1 MRLHFEGREYEL
13 ANGESVLECL
23 ERHQASVPS
32 YCRNGVCQTCLMR
45 AEEGTVPAVAQQ
57 GLKDTW
63 KAQGWFL
70 SCMCRPA
77 GDMRVARCDGA
88 GQHAA
93 QVLEVQP
100 LSSRVLRVR
109 LTRPPGFDYAA
120 GQFIQLVRPADSL
133 MRPYS
138 LASTPDEPFLELHV
152 AQLPQGRLSGWLAQ
166 AAGEQVTLRG
176 PYGECFYVKETVPR
190 PLLLVGTGTGLAPL
204 YGVLRT
210 AIAAGH
216 DAAIRL
222 LHGAADAQEL
232 YLWSA
237 LRALAAAH
245 RQLECTGS
253 VQAGVAAPGICVEP
267 LQTLVQQCGLSLA
280 EARVYV
286 CGNPDFVRGLRKQ
299 LYLAGAPLAR
309 IHADPFLPP
318 ADAPH
323 S

>member
-1 MRLHFEGREYEL
+1 MRLAFEDREYEL
-13 ANGESVLECL
+13 AGGESVLECL
-23 ERHQASVPS
+23 ERHQAGVPS

-45 AEEGTVPAVAQQ
+45 AEEGMVPAAAQQ
-57 GLKDTW
+57 GLKETW
-63 KAQGWFL
+63 KARGWFL

-88 GQHAA
+88 GEYKA
-93 QVLEVQP
+93 QVLEVRS
-100 LSSRVLRVR
+100 LSARVLRVR
-109 LTRPPGFDYAA
+109 LTRPAGFDYAA
-120 GQFIQLVRPADSL
+120 GQFIQLVRPADGL

-152 AQLPQGRLSGWLAQ
+152 AQLPEGRLSGWLAEAEGQ
-166 AAGEQVTLRG
+166 QVSLKG
-176 PYGECFYVKETVPR
+176 PYGECFYVQEPAPR

-216 DAAIRL
+216 GAAMRL
-222 LHGAADAQEL
+222 IHGAADAQGL

-237 LRALAAAH
+237 LRALAGAH
-245 RQLECTGS
+245 RHLECTGS
-253 VQAGVAAPGICVEP
+253 VQAGAAAPDIRVEP
-267 LQTLVQQCGLSLA
+267 LQTLVQQCGIPLA

-299 LYLAGAPLAR
+299 LYLAGTPLSR

>member
-1 MRLHFEGREYEL
+1 MRLAFEGNEYQL
-13 ANGESVLECL
+13 AGGESVLDCL
-23 ERHQASVPS
+23 DRHQAGVPS

-45 AEEGTVPAVAQQ
+45 AEEGAVPVAAQQ
-57 GLKDTW
+57 GLKETW

-109 LTRPPGFDYAA
+109 LTRPAGFEYAA
-120 GQFIQLVRPADSL
+120 GQFIQLVRPGDGL

-138 LASTPDEPFLELHV
+138 LASTPEDPFLELHV
-152 AQLPQGRLSGWLAQ
+152 AQLPQGKLSGWLAQ
-166 AAGEQVTLRG
+166 AEGQQVTLRG
-176 PYGECFYVKETVPR
+176 PYGECFYVKEPVPR

-216 DAAIRL
+216 GAAMRL
-222 LHGAADAQEL
+222 IHGAADAEGL

-237 LRALAAAH
+237 LRALAGAH

-253 VQAGVAAPGICVEP
+253 VQAGAATPGMSVEP
-267 LQTLVQQCGLSLA
+267 LQALVQQCGLPLS
-280 EARVYV
+280 EARIYV

-299 LYLAGAPLAR
+299 LYLAGTPLAR

-318 ADAPH
+318 ADPSH

>member
-1 MRLHFEGREYEL
+1 MRLAFEGREYEL
-13 ANGESVLECL
+13 DNGESVLDCL
-23 ERHQASVPS
+23 DRHQAGVPS

-45 AEEGTVPAVAQQ
+45 AEAGPVPAAAQL
-57 GLKDTW
+57 GLKETW

-88 GQHAA
+88 GRYSAR
-93 QVLEVQP
+93 VLEVQP

-120 GQFIQLVRPADSL
+120 GQFIQVSRPADGL

-152 AQLPQGRLSGWLAQ
+152 AQLAQGKFSGWLAG
-166 AAGEQVTLRG
+166 AEGEQVTLRG
-176 PYGECFYVKETVPR
+176 PYGECFYVPEPAPR

-216 DAAIRL
+216 AAAMRL
-222 LHGAADAQEL
+222 IHGSADVEGL

-237 LRALAAAH
+237 LRALAGAH
-245 RQLECTGS
+245 RHLECTGS
-253 VQAGVAAPGICVEP
+253 VQAGASAPGMSGES
-267 LQTLVQQCGLSLA
+267 LQTLVQRCDLPLA
-280 EARVYV
+280 EARIYL

-299 LYLAGAPLAR
+299 LYLAGTPLSR

-318 ADAPH
+318 ADPAH